1 MYSHCT
7 IIRRKGLAMAFI
19 KKLTDNMVKA
29 RVHLGYTSD
38 GKIVQR
44 QKTLYR
50 PSNVSKARWLKS
62 YHLTVVNTWENEVK
76 SAAITTKDIKL
87 DAFVKLW
94 EKEHATAHLAPKT
107 LVSYKDNLR
116 LHILPRMGHLYL
128 SDITTVHVQKMINDL
143 TERGLARRTVNYP
156 KQILSSILSQA
167 IKWGYI
173 SDNPCKKAAVPQ
185 IPQEK
190 KKKYYELDEISKLME
205 LVKGEML
212 KYQVIFYL
220 ALSGGLRRSELINLR
235 IQDVES
241 HGIHV
246 NRAKNDSSVRFVSLD
261 DATMALIRLHI
272 GEQERLGHSLGWTED
287 WLFTQKSGKRMADR
301 TPTAWLK
308 KVCDRNNIDWAGL
321 HGLRHTSVTLLI
333 SSGVDIRT
341 VSGRVGHKHT
351 STTINIYAHMLRDK
365 EQASAHLIGDVLHRV
380 EKNALYMHS
389 EPKIDKKSEKIKKTK
404 SL

>member
-1 MYSHCT
+1 MAY
-7 IIRRKGLAMAFI
+7 IRNLSDDKVVAVA
-19 KKLTDNMVKA
+19 
-29 RVHLGYTSD
+29 HLGYTSD
-38 GKIVQR
+38 GKVVQR
-44 QKTLYR
+44 QKTFFR
-50 PSNVSKARWLKS
+50 PSSVSKTRWLKS
-62 YHLTVVNTWENEVK
+62 YHLTVINSWENEVK

-128 SDITTVHVQKMINDL
+128 SDITAVHVQKMINEL

-173 SDNPCKKAAVPQ
+173 SENPCRKAAVPQ

-190 KKKYYELDEISKLME
+190 KKKYYELDEIGKLME

-235 IQDVES
+235 IRDVDH
-241 HGIHV
+241 HGVHV

-261 DATMALIRLHI
+261 DATMALIRLYI
-272 GEQERLGHSLGWTED
+272 GEQERLGQSLGWTED
-287 WLFTQKSGKRMADR
+287 WLFTQKNGKRMAEG
-301 TPTAWLK
+301 TPTKWLK
-308 KVCDRNNIDWAGL
+308 RLCDRNNIDSACL

-365 EQASAHLIGDVLHRV
+365 EQASAHLIGDVLHQV
-380 EKNALYMHS
+380 EKNGFYMGLG
-389 EPKIDKKSEKIKKTK
+389 EEKEENTHEFKKTK